1 MKLTI
6 TAITCALLMT
16 LTLNGTRPAVGP
28 DDTTSPANP
37 QPNLEVAQDVQE
49 WDPEKEGIGDLVGAQ
64 PESSE
69 EAKKKN
75 NKTIPIVGERFT
87 PDQFLKYVKSN
98 VVPSLK
104 KSSGWKP
111 SFIVIHNTAKPT
123 IAQRPNGFTR
133 AHMLSLSYYYGVT
146 QGWWSGPHLFV
157 DQNGIWV
164 FSPLT
169 EPGTHSPCY
178 NAKSWGIEQLG
189 NFDFEKYDDGA
200 GAKIRDN
207 TMAAVAI
214 LSLAGNITAGP
225 KNEKNP
231 FRFHK
236 EDTCTDHVCPG
247 THCDKK
253 QIVARI
259 EAAKQ
264 VWRPTWEA
272 PVITQDVRAVE
283 QPRQSRR

>member
-1 MKLTI
+1 MKLII
-6 TAITCALLMT
+6 TATICALLMM
-16 LTLNGTRPAVGP
+16 LTMNGVRPAAGP
-28 DDTTSPANP
+28 AATANSSNP
-37 QPNLEVAQDVQE
+37 QPHQEVPQDE
-49 WDPEKEGIGDLVGAQ
+49 WDPERDGIGDLIGALQ
-64 PESSE
+64 PSSE

-75 NKTIPIVGERFT
+75 NKTIPIVGDRFT
-87 PDQFLKYVKSN
+87 PDQFLKYVKDN
-98 VVPSLK
+98 VVPALK
-104 KSSGWKP
+104 SPSGWKP
-111 SFIVIHNTAKPT
+111 TFITIHNTAKPT
-123 IAQRPNGFTR
+123 IAQRPTGFTR

-169 EPGTHSPCY
+169 QAGTHSPCY

-189 NFDFEKYDDGA
+189 NFETESYDSGD

-207 TMAAVAI
+207 AMAAVAI

-225 KNEKNP
+225 KNKNNP

-236 EDTCTDHVCPG
+236 EDTCTTHDCPG

-253 QIVARI
+253 EVIARI
-259 EAAKQ
+259 EDARQ
-264 VWRPTWEA
+264 TWRQKWDL
-272 PVITQDVRAVE
+272 PVVTQDVRAVE
-283 QPRQSRR
+283 RPRQSRR